1 MKRKKSR
8 QTARPPKTADSQ
20 TNTAVPVHLLAITL
34 LVLLCLIVYY
44 NSLSNGF
51 VYDDFGLIVENRY
64 IRQPGKFL
72 ASLFNQSYF
81 KMAGLEASY
90 RPVASLSYLLVYS
103 FARLNPF
110 YYHLASLLLH
120 ALNAILVYVLANFI
134 CHNRLRGL
142 ISGCLFACHPV
153 LSEAVNGIAFNDD
166 LLTTFFFLTAFLV
179 YIRIKSDHVKSNIGA
194 FCLSLLCYLF
204 GLLSKE
210 MAITLPAI
218 IVLYD
223 LTLRDAGRDSPWFRR
238 RLNILKNRVSFYAGY
253 AAVSLFYLFL
263 RFYLFQVPAES
274 LKSSYGSLLERII
287 YLPGHIFSF
296 IRLIIFPANLNA
308 DYVFAYPDSFFNSM
322 NLAGIAVVGGLVGFS
337 YFIYRYSKE
346 VFFGLWW
353 CLITLLPVSNLI
365 EIYHPLAERYLYLPL
380 IGFCLLVP
388 VIIYGLAGRVIT
400 SRPAAN
406 LVSSILILVI
416 LSIYSIVAIT
426 RNSDWQ
432 NNFSLWSKTIQT
444 SPNSLVARGGLG
456 MAYLKRGMLE
466 EARKQFEIA
475 IKLYP
480 GHHKSYYNLGVI
492 YHQKGDLKRS
502 VEYFKRAVALNPES
516 IRGHYNLATLY
527 ARQGIMDLA
536 IRHYTR
542 VIELDPETVEAH
554 YNLGM
559 AYATQGQLKRAISQW
574 ETVLQLDPHHSS
586 AKINLAKA
594 RRMVASAEGSK
605 GN

>member
-1 MKRKKSR
+1 
-8 QTARPPKTADSQ
+8 
-20 TNTAVPVHLLAITL
+20 
-34 LVLLCLIVYY
+34 
-44 NSLSNGF
+44 
-51 VYDDFGLIVENRY
+51 
-64 IRQPGKFL
+64 
-72 ASLFNQSYF
+72 
-81 KMAGLEASY
+81 
-90 RPVASLSYLLVYS
+90 
-103 FARLNPF
+103 
-110 YYHLASLLLH
+110 
-120 ALNAILVYVLANFI
+120 
-134 CHNRLRGL
+134 
-142 ISGCLFACHPV
+142 
-153 LSEAVNGIAFNDD
+153 
-166 LLTTFFFLTAFLV
+166 
-179 YIRIKSDHVKSNIGA
+179 
-194 FCLSLLCYLF
+194 
-204 GLLSKE
+204 
-210 MAITLPAI
+210 
-218 IVLYD
+218 
-223 LTLRDAGRDSPWFRR
+223 
-238 RLNILKNRVSFYAGY
+238 
-253 AAVSLFYLFL
+253 
-263 RFYLFQVPAES
+263 
-274 LKSSYGSLLERII
+274 
-287 YLPGHIFSF
+287 
-296 IRLIIFPANLNA
+296 LNA
-308 DYVFAYPDSFFNSM
+308 DYVFSYPDSFFNSM

-400 SRPAAN
+400 RRPAAN
-406 LVSSILILVI
+406 LVSSILIVVI
-416 LSIYSIVAIT
+416 LSIYSIATTT
-426 RNSDWQ
+426 RNPDWQ

-456 MAYLKRGMLE
+456 MAYLERGMLE

-475 IKLYP
+475 INLYP

-492 YHQKGDLKRS
+492 YHRKGDLKRS
-502 VEYFKRAVALNPES
+502 IEYFKRAVALNPES

-542 VIELDPETVEAH
+542 VIELDPEMVEAH

-574 ETVLQLDPHHSS
+574 EAVLQLDPHHSS

-594 RRMVASAEGSK
+594 RRMAASAEGSK